1 MIRHILVA
9 LDGSEG
15 SIKALKTAMDYVT
28 RAQTP
33 KVTLVSVLP
42 IAGGTFPLGFTQEVG
57 IGKEYFEVL
66 ETRIQ
71 EQLEKA
77 KTLLSGLPAEIS
89 THVLSGNPGD
99 EIVAFAKENGVEM
112 ILIGSRGRR
121 RLRSHLLGSVSDR
134 VAHHANCNV
143 WVVH

>member
-1 MIRHILVA
+1 MIQHVLVA
-9 LDGSEG
+9 LDGSED
-15 SIKALKTAMDYVT
+15 SRKALETAMDYVA
-28 RAQTP
+28 RARTP

-66 ETRIQ
+66 GTRIQ
-71 EQLEKA
+71 EQLKKA
-77 KTLLSGLPAEIS
+77 KALLSGLPAEID
-89 THVLSGNPGD
+89 TRMLSGNPGD
-99 EIVAFAKENGVEM
+99 EIVAFAKENGIEM
-112 ILIGSRGRR
+112 IFIGSRGRR

-134 VAHHANCNV
+134 VVHHANCSV

>member
-1 MIRHILVA
+1 
-9 LDGSEG
+9 
-15 SIKALKTAMDYVT
+15 
-28 RAQTP
+28 
-33 KVTLVSVLP
+33 
-42 IAGGTFPLGFTQEVG
+42 LGFTQEVG

-71 EQLEKA
+71 EQLKKA
-77 KTLLSGLPAEIS
+77 KTLLSGLPTEIA

-99 EIVAFAKENGVEM
+99 EIVAFAKENRIEM
-112 ILIGSRGRR
+112 IFIGSRGRR

-134 VAHHANCNV
+134 VVHHANCNV